1 MRNRKVWQ
9 DQRTKEGCTP
19 LGEVRI
25 IPQNSHREWFFQT
38 KEFPF
43 GQIHLP
49 YSKMLWLYSWTSICE
64 WVCAPVCVYVC
75 VCWYQGQGH
84 SRVCEFH
91 LFFLMFKDL
100 PVTCVF
106 GNSEVY
112 ISKTLHFLSW
122 DPCLL
127 LRGSAIVDNIGIFF
141 LLFFSKA
148 REKKKFRNEWRD
160 TKMCNMS
167 TLCQNLFG
175 SISIYLTCGTT

>member
-1 MRNRKVWQ
+1 MVFSNQGISFWPNSLALFKDVVTVLMNFYMWV
-9 DQRTKEGCTP
+9 GVCTC
-19 LGEVRI
+19 VC
-25 IPQNSHREWFFQT
+25 
-38 KEFPF
+38 
-43 GQIHLP
+43 
-49 YSKMLWLYSWTSICE
+49 IC
-64 WVCAPVCVYVC
+64 VCVLVPGARTQQS
-75 VCWYQGQGH
+75 VWI
-84 SRVCEFH
+84 SPF
-91 LFFLMFKDL
+91 FFLMFKDL